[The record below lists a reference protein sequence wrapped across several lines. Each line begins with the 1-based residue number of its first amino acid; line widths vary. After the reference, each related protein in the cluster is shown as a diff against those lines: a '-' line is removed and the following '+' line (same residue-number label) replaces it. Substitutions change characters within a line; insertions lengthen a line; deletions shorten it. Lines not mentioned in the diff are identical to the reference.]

1 MNEIKRLIVVLSVA
15 AVLLF
20 SLIGFVFIGNKNSK
34 DVYET
39 FKEKFDGEIN
49 SLIYI
54 GRPTCGYCNL
64 LKPSLD
70 DMKERYNFE
79 YTYINIDEI
88 NESTL
93 NKILQDLQI
102 KEVGTPYM
110 AVVSGG
116 RVVGV
121 QNGYADYDET
131 FKFLQNNNIIASE
144 EKLLLNY
151 ISYEEYE
158 SLIKSKEKSIIV
170 VGQSTC
176 SYCVNAKLVLNNI
189 AEKNDVDIN
198 YLNVSYLKEE
208 EITKFTSSFDY
219 FKTDTWGTPVTIIV
233 QKGKIIDTIEG
244 LATEEEYT
252 NFFKKNEVL

>member
-1 MNEIKRLIVVLSVA
+1 MNEIKRLIVVLSVT

-20 SLIGFVFIGNKNSK
+20 SIIGFVFIGNKNSK
-34 DVYET
+34 SVYES
-39 FKEKFDGEIN
+39 FKEKFNGETN

-64 LKPSLD
+64 LTPSLD
-70 DMKERYNFE
+70 DMKQRYNFE
-79 YTYINIDEI
+79 YTYINVDEI
-88 NESTL
+88 SESIL

-116 RVVGV
+116 KVIGV

-131 FKFLQNNNIIASE
+131 FKFLQNNSIISSE

-151 ISYEEYE
+151 ISYTEYE
-158 SLIKSKEKSIIV
+158 NLIKSKEKSIIV

-176 SYCVNAKLVLNNI
+176 SYCINAKLVLNNI
-189 AEKNDVDIN
+189 AEKNNTKIN
-198 YLNVSYLKEE
+198 YLNVSYLTEQ

-219 FKTDTWGTPVTIIV
+219 FGTDTWGTPVTIIV
-233 QKGKIIDTIEG
+233 QKGKIIDMIEG
-244 LATEEEYT
+244 YATEEEYT
-252 NFFKKNEVL
+252 EFFEKNEVL